1 MLQARNPFV
10 GRKAAILVALGS
22 LFLISACGGATPT
35 PDTGATS
42 LPAAG
47 TTPETAP
54 KATPATTPGTTAGTV
69 TDKAGL
75 ISALQSAGITVTSAG
90 KVQQP
95 FLSVPG
101 EAFQAGSEV
110 IQVFEYPGESA
121 ASADASKIKPD
132 GTIAGS
138 SVGWMA
144 QPHFYHA
151 GRLIVIYVGTDQR
164 VLAALDSAMGP
175 AFATGPNIS
184 GPKIQ
189 PAGTGTP

>member
-1 MLQARNPFV
+1 MLQARIPFV
-10 GRKAAILVALGS
+10 GRQAAILVALGG
-22 LFLISACGGATPT
+22 LFLISACGGATPP

-54 KATPATTPGTTAGTV
+54 KATPATTPGATGGMV

-75 ISALQSAGITVTSAG
+75 ISALQAAGITVTSAG
-90 KVQQP
+90 KVEQP
-95 FLSVPG
+95 FLSVSG
-101 EAFQAGSEV
+101 EAFQAGSEA
-110 IQVFEYPGESA
+110 IQVFEYANESA
-121 ASADASKIKPD
+121 ASADASKIQPD

-151 GRLIVIYVGTDQR
+151 GRLLVIYVGTDQR
-164 VLAALDSAMGP
+164 VLAALDSAMGQ
-175 AFATGPNIS
+175 AFATGPNVS
-184 GPKIQ
+184 GPKIP